1 MEALQALIAKGGYIM
16 YPILFCSLLSLTIVL
31 ERLFALTRFRV
42 APVKLRIMVQTYA
55 PSKNDEIIEYCDKH
69 SNPMSSV
76 VKKVINNAHLPSD
89 QTVEMIKV
97 TGRQAT
103 SGLDRGL
110 FLLELIAAITP
121 LMGLLGTVL
130 GMIEVFDTIAQ
141 QGVGQ
146 AGALS
151 AGISKALIT
160 TVAGLT
166 VAIPTLAAF
175 TLLSRKAERLTE
187 EIDRHI
193 TLLFGKIY
201 GIQID

>member
-1 MEALQALIAKGGYIM
+1 
-16 YPILFCSLLSLTIVL
+16 
-31 ERLFALTRFRV
+31 
-42 APVKLRIMVQTYA
+42 
-55 PSKNDEIIEYCDKH
+55 
-69 SNPMSSV
+69 MSSV
-76 VKKVINNAHLPSD
+76 VKKVVNNAHLPSD
-89 QTVEMIKV
+89 QTVELIKV

-175 TLLSRKAERLTE
+175 TLLARKAERLTE
-187 EIDRHI
+187 EIDRHV
-193 TLLFGKIY
+193 TFLFGKIY

>member
-1 MEALQALIAKGGYIM
+1 MEALQTLIEQGGYIM
-16 YPILFCSLLSLTIVL
+16 YPILFCSLLSLTVIL
-31 ERLFALTRFRV
+31 ERLFALTRLRV
-42 APVKLRIMVQTYA
+42 APTKLRTMVHTYTQEKSDA
-55 PSKNDEIIEYCDKH
+55 LVEYCDRH
-69 SNPMSSV
+69 NNPMASIVKQV
-76 VKKVINNAHLPSD
+76 VNNAHLPSD
-89 QTVEMIKV
+89 QTAELIKV

-166 VAIPTLAAF
+166 VAIPSLAAY
-175 TLLSRKAERLTE
+175 TLLARKAERLTD

-193 TLLFGKIY
+193 TVLFCKIY
-201 GIQID
+201 GILID